1 MFNNIINDTLFVTT
15 LALSGGVIYK
25 CHKDFYDDRTRQ
37 QNHYISHSNSI
48 FNSGMF
54 IGGLIGVTSSYLNE
68 TLKLEN

>member
-1 MFNNIINDTLFVTT
+1 MFNNITNDTLFISI
-15 LALSGGVIYK
+15 LSLSGGVIYK
-25 CHKDFYDDRTRQ
+25 CLKDIYDDTTRLHNQ
-37 QNHYISHSNSI
+37 YISRSNSI

>member
-1 MFNNIINDTLFVTT
+1 MFNNIINDTLFVST

-25 CHKDFYDDRTRQ
+25 CLKDFYDDTTRQ